1 VVILRLSAPSHS
13 ADSSSGA
20 GEVGGAAAPFR
31 PRLSTS
37 LKDRTRS
44 IVLLSIVLEVP
55 LLGRAARGL
64 TREPRIETLEIDGVP
79 VEIVRPARDGP
90 WPAFLFV
97 NGAHPLRRDEPVVQR
112 LSRGLARAGF
122 VVIVPDL
129 PGLGE
134 GAITTR
140 LPEALAAVTR
150 HAIDLPDV
158 RGGRV
163 ALVGASTGASLAIIA
178 AAQPEF
184 AGRISVVA
192 AVAPYANLEKMICL
206 TTTGFYEEEAG
217 FVRYEVSD
225 LSRRVVARSLV
236 ASLDCEDRE
245 ELLAELSRLELDEV
259 DPLEALPARADL
271 SPKAR
276 LVARL
281 LGNRDPARF
290 AALCAELPPEI
301 GPLMAQLSPVATAGG
316 VSAAVEVVV
325 PPADEYFPSGEAAA
339 LAGALPNVRLTVSHV
354 LDHTRPSLSLAT
366 LGDFADFNRFVVRSL
381 AVAGA

>member
-1 VVILRLSAPSHS
+1 M
-13 ADSSSGA
+13 
-20 GEVGGAAAPFR
+20 
-31 PRLSTS
+31 
-37 LKDRTRS
+37 RS
-44 IVLLSIVLEVP
+44 IVLLSIVLDVP
-55 LLGRAARGL
+55 LLGRTARGL
-64 TREPRIETLEIDGVP
+64 TREPSAETFEIDGVP
-79 VEIVRPARDGP
+79 VEIVRPAGEGP

-97 NGAHPLRRDEPVVQR
+97 NGAHPLRREEPVVQR

-140 LPEALAAVTR
+140 LPEALADVTR

-192 AVAPYANLEKMICL
+192 AVAPYADLEKMICL
-206 TTTGFYEEEAG
+206 TTTGFYEEETG
-217 FVRYEVSD
+217 FVPYEVSD

-276 LVARL
+276 SVARL
-281 LGNRDPARF
+281 LGNRDPAGF
-290 AALCAELPPEI
+290 AALRAELPPEI
-301 GPLMAQLSPVATAGG
+301 TPLLTQLSPVAAASG
-316 VSAAVEVVV
+316 VSAPVEVVV

-354 LDHTRPSLSLAT
+354 LDHTRPSLSLST